1 MKKSSVKKTLIL
13 GDSEIK
19 NVDGWRLNRRMKSI
33 VSVHSISGATTKAM
47 KHNVMGCLEDESSDT
62 ILLETILEVKTVE
75 KIASSIINVAV
86 SAKNK
91 KKYVSGLTVR
101 NDTYDR
107 KGKEVTVILKK
118 KCDDKNLSFIDNGN
132 INHVC

>member
-1 MKKSSVKKTLIL
+1 
-13 GDSEIK
+13 
-19 NVDGWRLNRRMKSI
+19 
-33 VSVHSISGATTKAM
+33 
-47 KHNVMGCLEDESSDT
+47 MGCLEDESSET

-75 KIASSIINVAV
+75 KIACSIINVAV

-101 NDTYDR
+101 NDTYDW
-107 KGKEVTVILKK
+107 KGKEVNVILKK
-118 KCDDKNLSFIDNGN
+118 KCDDKSLSFIDNGN